1 MLLKKL
7 VTVTGQIDK
16 AAIARGVLNKISCC
30 HWMKLKKHSNTVVF
44 SKIDAVIDQIGK
56 RGTIQGIFSGTLEVV
71 VY

>member
-1 MLLKKL
+1 MLLTKL

-16 AAIARGVLNKISCC
+16 VAITRDVLNKIGCF
-30 HWMKLKKHSNTVVF
+30 HWMKLKKHSKTVFF

-56 RGTIQGIFSGTLEVV
+56 RGTMQEIFSGTLEFV